1 MFNNILGN
9 EETKK
14 ILENTIKTQNISH
27 SYMFIGQNGI
37 GKFMIAKEFAK
48 AILCQGE
55 QKPCNTCESCI
66 KFNGENN
73 PDIQIIDE
81 IEEKSIKTE
90 TIKEMVKGV
99 YEKPIEG
106 SRKVYIIND
115 SQKMTKEAQN
125 SLLKTLEEPP
135 EYVVIILIT
144 ENENLLLNTI
154 KSRCTKIKFNP
165 LKDNEIIKIL
175 KEKYD
180 YKEVT
185 ENMLEIAGGSVTHA
199 LSVQGKEEI
208 FSEIKTIFSN
218 LEKINIIDLLNKKDL
233 VFKDKDYIDEILDYI
248 NIILF
253 NKIKE
258 NIKYTNCIKIVEETK
273 DRLKKNSNY
282 DMTID
287 NLLLKVWEEIN
298 G

>member
-9 EETKK
+9 EEAKK

-185 ENMLEIAGGSVTHA
+185 ENMLEIAGGSVTQA

-208 FSEIKTIFSN
+208 FNEIKTIFSN

-233 VFKDKDYIDEILDYI
+233 VFKDKDYIYEILDYI

-258 NIKYTNCIKIVEETK
+258 NIKYINCIKIVEETK

>member
-9 EETKK
+9 EEAKK

-48 AILCQGE
+48 AILCQGK

-185 ENMLEIAGGSVTHA
+185 ENMLEIAGGSVTQA

-208 FSEIKTIFSN
+208 FNEIKTIFSN

-233 VFKDKDYIDEILDYI
+233 VFKDKDYIYEILDYI

>member
-9 EETKK
+9 KEAKK
-14 ILENTIKTQNISH
+14 ILENSIKTNKISH
-27 SYMFIGQNGI
+27 SYIFIGQSGV
-37 GKFMIAKEFAK
+37 GKFLFAKEFAK
-48 AILCQGE
+48 AILCVGE
-55 QKPCNTCESCI
+55 QKPCDKCEACI

-99 YEKPIEG
+99 YEKPIA
-106 SRKVYIIND
+106 SAKKVYIKKD

-154 KSRCTKIKFNP
+154 KSRCSKVKFNP
-165 LKDNEIIKIL
+165 LTNIEITKIL
-175 KEKYD
+175 KEKCD
-180 YKEVT
+180 FEEVS
-185 ENMLEIAGGSVTHA
+185 ENILEIAGGSVAHA
-199 LSVQGKEEI
+199 LQIQGKESL
-208 FSEIKTIFSN
+208 FNEIKETFSN
-218 LEKINIIDLLNKKDL
+218 LERLNIIDLLNKKDVL
-233 VFKDKDYIDEILDYI
+233 FKDKDSIYEVLNYI

-253 NKIKE
+253 NKTNE
-258 NIKYTNCIKIVEETK
+258 NVKYTNCIKIVEETK

-287 NLLLKVWEEIN
+287 NLLLKIWEEIN

>member
-9 EETKK
+9 EEAKK
-14 ILENTIKTQNISH
+14 ILENTIKNQNISH
-27 SYMFIGQNGI
+27 SYMFIGQDGI

-185 ENMLEIAGGSVTHA
+185 ENMLEIAGGSVTQA
-199 LSVQGKEEI
+199 LSAQGKEET
-208 FSEIKTIFSN
+208 FNEIKTIFSN

-233 VFKDKDYIDEILDYI
+233 VFKDKDYIYEILDYI

-282 DMTID
+282 DITID

>member
-9 EETKK
+9 EEAKK
-14 ILENTIKTQNISH
+14 ILENTIKTGNISH
-27 SYMFIGQNGI
+27 SYMFVGQNGI

-48 AILCQGE
+48 AILCQGD
-55 QKPCNTCESCI
+55 QKPCNICEACI

-90 TIKEMVKGV
+90 IIKEVVKGV
-99 YEKPIEG
+99 YEKPIE
-106 SRKVYIIND
+106 SSKKVYIIND

-165 LKDNEIIKIL
+165 LKDNEIIEIL

-180 YKEVT
+180 YKEIT
-185 ENMLEIAGGSVTHA
+185 ENTLEIAGGSVTHA
-199 LSVQGKEEI
+199 LSIQGKEEI
-208 FSEIKTIFSN
+208 FNEIKTIFSN

-233 VFKDKDYIDEILDYI
+233 IFKDKDNIYEILNYI
-248 NIILF
+248 NIVLF

>member
-9 EETKK
+9 EEAKK

-185 ENMLEIAGGSVTHA
+185 ENMLEIAGGSVTQA

-208 FSEIKTIFSN
+208 FNEIKTIFSN

-233 VFKDKDYIDEILDYI
+233 VFKDKDYIYEILDYI

-258 NIKYTNCIKIVEETK
+258 NIKYINCIKIVEETK

-282 DMTID
+282 DMIID

>member
-9 EETKK
+9 EEAKK

-185 ENMLEIAGGSVTHA
+185 ENMLEIAGGSVTQA
-199 LSVQGKEEI
+199 LSAQGKEET
-208 FSEIKTIFSN
+208 FNEIKTIFSN

-233 VFKDKDYIDEILDYI
+233 VFKDKDYIYEILDYI

>member
-144 ENENLLLNTI
+144 EDENLLLNTI

>member
-1 MFNNILGN
+1 MFNKILGN
-9 EETKK
+9 EEAKK
-14 ILENTIKTQNISH
+14 ILENSIKTQKISH
-27 SYMFIGQNGI
+27 SYMFIGQAGI
-37 GKFMIAKEFAK
+37 GKQMFAKQFAK
-48 AILCQGE
+48 AILCQGI
-55 QKPCNTCESCI
+55 QKPCDTCESCI

-73 PDIQIIDE
+73 PNFQIIDE
-81 IEEKSIKTE
+81 EEKSIKTE

-99 YEKPIEG
+99 YEKPIG
-106 SRKVYIIND
+106 SQKKVYIIND

-165 LKDNEIIKIL
+165 LKNNEIIKIL
-175 KEKYD
+175 KEKYE
-180 YKEVT
+180 YNEISENILEV
-185 ENMLEIAGGSVTHA
+185 AGGSVEHA
-199 LSVQGKEEI
+199 LSVQGKEEL
-208 FSEIKTIFSN
+208 FEEIKATFSN
-218 LEKINIIDLLNKKDL
+218 LEKINIIDLLNKKDMI
-233 VFKDKDYIDEILDYI
+233 FKDKDSIDEILDYI
-248 NIILF
+248 NITLF
-253 NKIKE
+253 NKVKE
-258 NIKYTNCIKIVEETK
+258 NIRYTNCIKIVEETK

-287 NLLLKVWEEIN
+287 NLLLKTWEEIN

>member
-9 EETKK
+9 EEAKK
-14 ILENTIKTQNISH
+14 ILENTIKNQNISH
-27 SYMFIGQNGI
+27 SYMFIGQDGI

-115 SQKMTKEAQN
+115 GQKMTKEAQN

-185 ENMLEIAGGSVTHA
+185 ENMLEIAGGSVTQA
-199 LSVQGKEEI
+199 LSAQGKEET
-208 FSEIKTIFSN
+208 FNEIKTIFSN

-233 VFKDKDYIDEILDYI
+233 VFKDKDYIYEILDYI

>member
-1 MFNNILGN
+1 MFSNILGN
-9 EETKK
+9 EEIKK
-14 ILENTIKTQNISH
+14 ILEKSIKTQKISH
-27 SYMFIGQNGI
+27 SYMFIGQSGI
-37 GKFMIAKEFAK
+37 GKFMFAKEFAK

-55 QKPCNTCESCI
+55 QKPCNKCEACI
-66 KFNGENN
+66 KFNGGNN

-81 IEEKSIKTE
+81 EEKNIKTE
-90 TIKEMVKGV
+90 TIKDMIKGV
-99 YEKPIEG
+99 YEKPIA
-106 SRKVYIIND
+106 SLKKVYIIND

-154 KSRCTKIKFNP
+154 KSRCTKLKFNP
-165 LKDNEIIKIL
+165 LTDNEITKIL
-175 KEKYD
+175 KEKYEYD
-180 YKEVT
+180 EVSK
-185 ENMLEIAGGSVTHA
+185 NILEVAGGSVTHT
-199 LSVQGKEEI
+199 LSVQGKEDV
-208 FSEIKTIFSN
+208 FNEIKSAFTS
-218 LEKINIIDLLNKKDL
+218 LENINIIDLLNKKDL
-233 VFKDKDYIDEILDYI
+233 IFKDKDGIYEILNYI
-248 NIILF
+248 NVTLF
-253 NKIKE
+253 NKSKE

-287 NLLLKVWEEIN
+287 NLLIKLWEEIN

>member
-9 EETKK
+9 EEAKR
-14 ILENTIKTQNISH
+14 ILENSIKTEKISH

-48 AILCQGE
+48 ALLCQGK
-55 QKPCNTCESCI
+55 QRPCDICESCI

-73 PDIQIIDE
+73 PNVQIIDE
-81 IEEKSIKTE
+81 TEEKSIKTE
-90 TIKEMVKGV
+90 TIKEMVKSV
-99 YEKPIEG
+99 YEKPIG
-106 SRKVYIIND
+106 GLKKVYIIND

-165 LKDNEIIKIL
+165 LTNNEIIKIL

-180 YKEVT
+180 YEEVSD
-185 ENMLEIAGGSVTHA
+185 NMLEIAGGSVKHA
-199 LSVQGKEEI
+199 LSLQGKEEI
-208 FSEIKTIFSN
+208 FNEIKTTFFN

-233 VFKDKDYIDEILDYI
+233 VFKEKDSIYEILDYI

-258 NIKYTNCIKIVEETK
+258 NIQYTNCIKIVEETK
-273 DRLKKNSNY
+273 DRMKKNGNY

-287 NLLLKVWEEIN
+287 NLLLKMWEEIN

>member
-9 EETKK
+9 EEAKK

-27 SYMFIGQNGI
+27 SYMFIGQDGI

-185 ENMLEIAGGSVTHA
+185 ENMLEIAGGSVTQA
-199 LSVQGKEEI
+199 LSAQGKEET
-208 FSEIKTIFSN
+208 FNEIKTIFSN

-233 VFKDKDYIDEILDYI
+233 VFKDKDYIYEILDYI

>member
-9 EETKK
+9 EEAKK

-233 VFKDKDYIDEILDYI
+233 VFKDKDNIYEILDYI

>member
-9 EETKK
+9 EEAKK

-185 ENMLEIAGGSVTHA
+185 ENMLEIAGGSVTQA

-208 FSEIKTIFSN
+208 FNEIKTIFSN

-233 VFKDKDYIDEILDYI
+233 IFKDKDYIYEILDYI

>member
-1 MFNNILGN
+1 MFEGILGN
-9 EETKK
+9 NEAKK
-14 ILENTIKTQNISH
+14 ILENSIKLDKISH
-27 SYMFIGQNGI
+27 SYMFIGQSGV
-37 GKFMIAKEFAK
+37 GKFLFAKEFAK
-48 AILCQGE
+48 AILCVGE
-55 QKPCNTCESCI
+55 QKPCDKCEACI

-81 IEEKSIKTE
+81 VEEKSIKTE

-99 YEKPIEG
+99 YEKPIA
-106 SRKVYIIND
+106 SAKKVYIIND

-154 KSRCTKIKFNP
+154 KSRCSKVKFNP
-165 LKDNEIIKIL
+165 LTNIEITKIL
-175 KEKYD
+175 KEKCD
-180 YKEVT
+180 FEEVS
-185 ENMLEIAGGSVTHA
+185 ENILEIAGGSVTHA
-199 LSVQGKEEI
+199 LQIQGKESL
-208 FSEIKTIFSN
+208 FNEIKATFSN
-218 LEKINIIDLLNKKDL
+218 LEILNIIDLLNKKDVL
-233 VFKDKDYIDEILDYI
+233 FKDKDSIYEVLNYI

-253 NKIKE
+253 NKTNE
-258 NIKYTNCIKIVEETK
+258 NIQYTNCIKIVEETK

-287 NLLLKVWEEIN
+287 NLLLKIWEEIN

>member
-1 MFNNILGN
+1 MFSEILGN

-14 ILENTIKTQNISH
+14 ILENSIKTQKISH

-37 GKFMIAKEFAK
+37 GKFMFAKEFAK
-48 AILCQGE
+48 AVLCQGE
-55 QKPCNTCESCI
+55 QKPCNKCEACI

-81 IEEKSIKTE
+81 TEEKSIKTE
-90 TIKEMVKGV
+90 VIKEMVKGV
-99 YEKPIEG
+99 YEKPIA
-106 SRKVYIIND
+106 SSKKVYIIND

-154 KSRCTKIKFNP
+154 KSRCTKVKFNP
-165 LKDNEIIKIL
+165 LTNNEIIKIL
-175 KEKYD
+175 KEKYE
-180 YKEVT
+180 YEEISENILEV
-185 ENMLEIAGGSVTHA
+185 AGGSVTQA
-199 LSVQGKEEI
+199 LSVFGKEII
-208 FSEIKTIFSN
+208 FSEIKNTFSN
-218 LEKINIIDLLNKKDL
+218 LENTNIIDLLNKKD
-233 VFKDKDYIDEILDYI
+233 VIFKDKDNIYEILNYI
-248 NIILF
+248 NITLF
-253 NKIKE
+253 NKISE
-258 NIKYTNCIKIVEETK
+258 NIKYTNAIKIVEETK

-287 NLLLKVWEEIN
+287 NLLLKIWEEIN

>member
-27 SYMFIGQNGI
+27 SYMFIGQDGI

-66 KFNGENN
+66 TFNGENN

-233 VFKDKDYIDEILDYI
+233 VFKDKDNIYEILDYI

>member
-9 EETKK
+9 EETKRK
-14 ILENTIKTQNISH
+14 LEINIKQDKISH
-27 SYMFIGQNGI
+27 SYMFIGQSGI

-55 QKPCNTCESCI
+55 NKPCNKCEACI
-66 KFNGENN
+66 KFNGDNN

-81 IEEKSIKTE
+81 TEEKSIKTE
-90 TIKEMVKGV
+90 NIKEMVKGV
-99 YEKPIEG
+99 YEKPIA
-106 SRKVYIIND
+106 SAKKVYIIND
-115 SQKMTKEAQN
+115 SEKMTKEAQN

-144 ENENLLLNTI
+144 DNDNLLLNTI
-154 KSRCTKIKFNP
+154 KSRCTKIKFNS
-165 LKDNEIIKIL
+165 LTNDEITKIL

-180 YKEVT
+180 YEEVPL
-185 ENMLEIAGGSVTHA
+185 NVLEIAEGSVTHA
-199 LSVQGKEEI
+199 LALQGKENL
-208 FSEIKTIFSN
+208 FNEIKSTFSN
-218 LEKINIIDLLNKKDL
+218 LEKINIIDLLNKKDIL
-233 VFKDKDYIDEILDYI
+233 FKDKDNIYEMLNYI

-253 NKIKE
+253 NKINE
-258 NIKYTNCIKIVEETK
+258 NAEYTNCIKIVEETK

-287 NLLLKVWEEIN
+287 NLLLKIWEEIN

>member
-1 MFNNILGN
+1 MFSNILGN
-9 EETKK
+9 EEIKK
-14 ILENTIKTQNISH
+14 ILEKSINTQKISH
-27 SYMFIGQNGI
+27 SYMFIGQSGI
-37 GKFMIAKEFAK
+37 GKFMFAKEFAK
-48 AILCQGE
+48 AILCQGK
-55 QKPCNTCESCI
+55 QKPCNKCEACI

-81 IEEKSIKTE
+81 EEKSIKTE
-90 TIKEMVKGV
+90 TIKEMAKGV
-99 YEKPIEG
+99 YEKPIV
-106 SRKVYIIND
+106 SSKKVYIIND

-154 KSRCTKIKFNP
+154 KSRCTKLKYNP
-165 LKDNEIIKIL
+165 LTDNEIETIL
-175 KEKYD
+175 KEKYE
-180 YKEVT
+180 YSEVSK
-185 ENMLEIAGGSVTHA
+185 NILEVASGSVTHA
-199 LSVQGKEEI
+199 LAVQGKEDV
-208 FSEIKTIFSN
+208 FNEIKSVFTS
-218 LEKINIIDLLNKKDL
+218 LENINIIDLLNKKDL
-233 VFKDKDYIDEILDYI
+233 IFKDKDAIYEILNYI
-248 NIILF
+248 NITLF
-253 NKIKE
+253 NKAKE

-287 NLLLKVWEEIN
+287 NLLLKIWEEIN